1 MFPASFG
8 YVAAHSVEEALRLLT
23 RQGEDAKLLAGGH
36 SLIPAMKLRLAS
48 PRTLIDLCTIPGL
61 RGARIDGDTLAIGAL
76 TVHADVAASDLVR
89 KRLPGLAEAASV
101 IGDVQVRNRGTIGGS
116 VAHADPAADFPVILT
131 ALNAFF
137 VLQSVSGSR
146 TVAADD
152 FFTDFYT
159 TAMTA
164 HEVLTEIRVPL
175 PAAASGSAYVKLPHP
190 ASGYVVV
197 SAGVLITRQASGS
210 CASARVALG
219 GLGSGP
225 IRARGTETELQG
237 KSLTPEVIAAAAAKA
252 AENADPSEDTYASA
266 EYKRHV
272 ATVYARRAIEK
283 AAGVRREA

>member
-8 YVAAHSVEEALRLLT
+8 YVAARSVEEALQLLT
-23 RQGEDAKLLAGGH
+23 QQGEDAKLLAGGH

-48 PRTLIDLCTIPGL
+48 PRTLIDLGTIPGL
-61 RGARIDGDTLAIGAL
+61 RGVRIEGDTLVVGAL
-76 TVHADVAASDLVR
+76 TVHADVASSDLVR

-116 VAHADPAADFPVILT
+116 VAHADPAADLPVILT
-131 ALNAFF
+131 ALNASF
-137 VLQSVSGSR
+137 VVQSLSGSR
-146 TVAADD
+146 AVFADD

-175 PAAASGSAYVKLPHP
+175 PAAGSGTAYVKLPHP

-225 IRARGTETELQG
+225 VRARATETGLQG

-252 AENADPSEDTYASA
+252 IETADPVEDSYASA

-272 ATVYARRAIEK
+272 ATVYARRAIEV
-283 AAGVRREA
+283 AAARAVS